1 VFLLDG
7 KLMQTVK
14 DCIQGGD
21 KSYTKALAALDR
33 DAGEAINAEPLSV
46 VNKNITPPSGDKH
59 DYMSQAPYFW
69 PNPDTPDGLPYIRR
83 DGQRNPEIKKNPD
96 DTNMATT
103 RDNVETLAL
112 AYYFSGNEKYA
123 AKASELLRVWFL
135 DPATRMNP
143 NLQYAQAVPD
153 INTGRGTGI
162 IETSGLTSVADSIG
176 LLAGSKAWT
185 ESDQR
190 GMEKWYDEYLKWML
204 ESRPGREEAA
214 AKNNH
219 GTYYDMQVA
228 SFALFV
234 GKRDLAAAV
243 LNEAKT
249 KRIAVQIEPDGRQPL
264 ELARTNSWS
273 YSLTNLRGLMSLA
286 RLAEN
291 VDIDLWNYQTADGRG
306 IRKALDYLL
315 PFAFD
320 RQKWQYEQIGRW
332 SPSGAFALLRRVAVK
347 YPDRRYQDL
356 LSQLPEVSAENRDN
370 LLHSKL

>member
-69 PNPDTPDGLPYIRR
+69 PNPDTPDGLPYIR
-83 DGQRNPEIKKNPD
+83 PD